1 MEIKTKKVSM
11 GVEIKVIEDEQ
22 IIKTYLF
29 SEGSKDLIPQLQ
41 NCIDILQDYV
51 NQQEYLESIKINQ
64 L

>member
-11 GVEIKVIEDEQ
+11 GIEIEVIEDEKV
-22 IIKTYLF
+22 IKTYLF

-41 NCIDILQDYV
+41 NCIDVLQEYIS
-51 NQQEYLESIKINQ
+51 QQEYLESIKINQ